1 MKNLKLI
8 VLLITILTIKSTA
21 FTQNFSN
28 DSIKCFTYD
37 QVRKITKSIKQGQLC
52 DSISH
57 NQELQIIN
65 FKELSIKNDSII
77 LENNKRLLEVTKT
90 LNTTKLKL
98 KISKRL
104 TFLGVPIALGGGLL
118 LGVILSK

>member
-1 MKNLKLI
+1 MRNLKLI
-8 VLLITILTIKSTA
+8 VLLITILLTSSIA

-28 DSIKCFTYD
+28 DSIKCFTYK

-52 DSISH
+52 DSIS
-57 NQELQIIN
+57 QTQQLQIIN

-77 LENNKRLLEVTKT
+77 LENNKRLLEVKKT
-90 LNTTKLKL
+90 LSNTALKL

-104 TFLGVPIALGGGLL
+104 TFFGVPIALGGGLL
-118 LGVILSK
+118 LGIILFN